1 MPLRE
6 SSWRKKPGL
15 LTAESERL
23 RTPILNSVSHEL
35 RTPLAAIIGS
45 ATGLIENE
53 RLFSQKDRV
62 ELLMTIR
69 DGALRMNRLV
79 LNLLGM
85 ARLEGGMLRLRE
97 NWCDIEDIIGVTLSQ
112 VKDDQEHRELV
123 IKLPEGDPILVL
135 GDEVLLEQMLVNVI
149 SNAIKYSPDYSKL
162 SFRYD

>member
-1 MPLRE
+1 
-6 SSWRKKPGL
+6 
-15 LTAESERL
+15 
-23 RTPILNSVSHEL
+23 
-35 RTPLAAIIGS
+35 
-45 ATGLIENE
+45 
-53 RLFSQKDRV
+53 
-62 ELLMTIR
+62 MTIR